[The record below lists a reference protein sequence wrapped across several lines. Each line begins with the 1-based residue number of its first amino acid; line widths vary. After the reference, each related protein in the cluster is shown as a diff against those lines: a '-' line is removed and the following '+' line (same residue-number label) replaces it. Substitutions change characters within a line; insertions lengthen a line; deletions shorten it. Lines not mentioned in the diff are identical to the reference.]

1 MEKNK
6 TEKKQ
11 DTMQIVVNEKCV
23 TLFFIPEPNHEAA
36 GFIIKTLLN
45 AYLIKA
51 VQV

>member
-1 MEKNK
+1 MEKSK

-11 DTMQIVVNEKCV
+11 DTMQIVINGKCV

-45 AYLIKA
+45 ACLIKTI
-51 VQV
+51 